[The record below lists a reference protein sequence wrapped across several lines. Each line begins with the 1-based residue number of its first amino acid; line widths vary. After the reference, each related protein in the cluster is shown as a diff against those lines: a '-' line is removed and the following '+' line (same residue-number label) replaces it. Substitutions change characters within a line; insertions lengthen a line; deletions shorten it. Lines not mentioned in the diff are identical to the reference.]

1 MGLHCDTP
9 GAGLLWGNLLADSG
23 PGRSF
28 QGIPCP
34 RRNSYQRH
42 RHKKG
47 DRCKWMGPPLAE
59 PREEFLFFHD
69 PERNPLEVSMW
80 ITDTFFIHIF
90 INWII
95 FIHYLKLL
103 LSKKKILCATSES
116 AISIRFKNLCMTIIK
131 WFSLWLD
138 SEMEKQLTSVCN
150 TVCMSICCWAAYK
163 HNLQESTELG
173 QQHFRIGEAP
183 LGGLVC
189 TDLLM
194 LRTLG
199 GPLLPHSPQQ
209 KNWPK
214 NWS

>member
-1 MGLHCDTP
+1 MDGTTP
-9 GAGLLWGNLLADSG
+9 GWASG
-23 PGRSF
+23 
-28 QGIPCP
+28 GISIFPWP
-34 RRNSYQRH
+34 WKEPLGSKYVNNRH
-42 RHKKG
+42 
-47 DRCKWMGPPLAE
+47 
-59 PREEFLFFHD
+59 FFS
-69 PERNPLEVSMW
+69 L
-80 ITDTFFIHIF
+80 IHIF

-214 NWS
+214 NLS

>member
-1 MGLHCDTP
+1 MDGTTP
-9 GAGLLWGNLLADSG
+9 GWASG
-23 PGRSF
+23 
-28 QGIPCP
+28 GISIFPWP
-34 RRNSYQRH
+34 WKEPLGSKYVNNRH
-42 RHKKG
+42 F
-47 DRCKWMGPPLAE
+47 
-59 PREEFLFFHD
+59 FLF
-69 PERNPLEVSMW
+69 
-80 ITDTFFIHIF
+80 IF
-90 INWII
+90 SLIEL
-95 FIHYLKLL
+95 FSFTTLK
-103 LSKKKILCATSES
+103 SFCQKKKLCATSES

-194 LRTLG
+194 LHTLG
-199 GPLLPHSPQQ
+199 DPLLPHSPQQ